1 MPTLHV
7 VTADGRTTSYQLLK
21 QETTIGRG
29 KENDIVLL
37 DHTVSRKHAKI
48 TKTGKGHLLTDLGSF
63 NGTIVNETAVQSA
76 LLKHEDVIKIG
87 LTTLTYLIRP
97 QKGKTFKG
105 TLTLSGE
112 TGSGKEPEPIIKAS
126 SETSSPMDSQ
136 VLLVSKEFGES
147 GSALPSKKETQ
158 LPEFKQ
164 ELSALERTNKVLY
177 VLYEIS
183 RQLNSIHEFG
193 ELLNKIMDLIFA
205 VIDADHGFL
214 ILTGEKDREELIPVV
229 VKSREDQTQE
239 QESLKASR
247 TIIKR
252 VIRDGVALLTS
263 NAMTDSRLNHAKSLL
278 LQQIRSAICVPLWRK
293 NKIIGVIQLESV
305 RLDNQFTQEDLE
317 LLKAIG
323 SQMAMVIEQ
332 ASLNEQ
338 IREEER
344 MRNRLERFHSP
355 QVIDMILKG
364 GQETLDDMLEPKDVT
379 ATILFADIKGFTAL
393 AERMPPREVNL
404 ILNDFFSRM
413 TDIVFKYDGTLDK
426 YTGDGL
432 MAVFGAPMEKKDDAE
447 RGIRAAQ
454 EMMQA
459 LAVMMD
465 GTPEDR
471 TFSIRI
477 GINTGKVVAG
487 NIGSPKRMDYTVIGD
502 AVNTAS
508 RLESIAQPNQ
518 ILIGEETYKRVQGKF
533 NIRPVGPRKVKG
545 KSVEVMLYEVLQ
557 QGAQKKLSRRLLKN
571 AQIQGANPSNK

>member
-1 MPTLHV
+1 MPILHI
-7 VTADGRTTSYQLLK
+7 TTTDGRISSYQLLK
-21 QETTIGRG
+21 KETTIGRS
-29 KENDIVLL
+29 KQNDIVLL
-37 DHTVSRKHAKI
+37 DQSVSRRHAKI
-48 TKTGKGHLLTDLGSF
+48 TRTNQGHLVSDLGSF
-63 NGTIVNETAVQSA
+63 NGTMVNEALIQST
-76 LLKHEDVIKIG
+76 LLKHEDVIKVG
-87 LTTLTYLIRP
+87 LNTLTYLSRP
-97 QKGKTFKG
+97 QAVKPFKG
-105 TLTLSGE
+105 TLTLSG
-112 TGSGKEPEPIIKAS
+112 GIDSGKEPEPIIKAS
-126 SETSSPMDSQ
+126 SETFSPMNSQ
-136 VLLVSKEFGES
+136 DLLVSKEFVES
-147 GSALPSKKETQ
+147 GTALPSKKEIE
-158 LPEFKQ
+158 LPEFKK

-183 RQLNSIHEFG
+183 RQLNSIHDFD
-193 ELLNKIMDLIFA
+193 ELLNKIMDLVFV

-214 ILTGEKDREELIPVV
+214 ILTGEKDKEELIPVV
-229 VKSREDQTQE
+229 VKSREDQTGE

-247 TIIKR
+247 TIINR

-263 NAMTDSRLNHAKSLL
+263 NAMTDSRLDHAKSLL

-293 NKIIGVIQLESV
+293 DKIIGVIQLESV
-305 RLDNQFTQEDLE
+305 RLDNQFTQRDLE

-364 GQETLDDMLEPKDVT
+364 GQETLDDMMDPKDVT
-379 ATILFADIKGFTAL
+379 ATILFADINGFTSL

-413 TDIVFKYDGTLDK
+413 TDILFRYDGTLDK
-426 YTGDGL
+426 YIGDGL
-432 MAVFGAPMEKKDDAE
+432 MAVFGAPMEKEDDAE

-459 LAVMMD
+459 LAAMMA
-465 GTPEDR
+465 GMPEDR
-471 TFSIRI
+471 KFTIRI

-487 NIGSPKRMDYTVIGD
+487 NIGSSRRMDYTVIGD

-518 ILIGEETYKRVQGKF
+518 ILIGEETYSRVQGKF
-533 NIRPVGPRKVKG
+533 KIRSVGPRKVKG
-545 KSVEVMLYEVLQ
+545 KSVEVMVYEVL
-557 QGAQKKLSRRLLKN
+557 
-571 AQIQGANPSNK
+571 